1 MLEPRPKKY
10 TDATTPTSEISNN
23 QLTPLNGGTAA
34 TAIATPDANH
44 NGPANWCTASHT
56 SRDSRTSGTLIPTY
70 LLPGKWRVHANA
82 PTSSNTTARAARTHP
97 RTTMDTT
104 VPCRNHAT
112 NTPPA
117 HRQHTAEVP

>member
-1 MLEPRPKKY
+1 MLEPKPKKY
-10 TDATTPTSEISNN
+10 TDAATPTSEIINN

-56 SRDSRTSGTLIPTY
+56 SRDSRTS
-70 LLPGKWRVHANA
+70 
-82 PTSSNTTARAARTHP
+82 
-97 RTTMDTT
+97 
-104 VPCRNHAT
+104 NHAT

-117 HRQHTAEVP
+117 HRQYTADVP